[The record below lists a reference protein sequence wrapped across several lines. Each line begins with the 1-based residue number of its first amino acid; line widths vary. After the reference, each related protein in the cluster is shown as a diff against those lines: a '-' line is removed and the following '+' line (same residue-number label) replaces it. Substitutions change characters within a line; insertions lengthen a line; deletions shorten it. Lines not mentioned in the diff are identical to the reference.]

1 MNNPGDGATRILRR
15 QHWLQWFLTLL
26 RWFLTLLSTVALG
39 ACLLPF
45 IRSQP
50 ETVHAYFNALSNW
63 QRISFGFALYVV
75 FVFLTFKLFSP
86 RLSHLLYARSQPPI
100 WLACLLGIR
109 CVAALDLK
117 IGLSPRGY
125 KATFWH
131 WLGFGGA
138 IVLVAAYRWLTDSS
152 RASPQKPRQSVGDNA
167 TNLFDDWPSLEAW
180 LRADAPAEHD
190 FLGGHAVAR
199 RLKEKLDNGTR
210 SIGIVGPFGAGK
222 TSIVEWL
229 DEMVKNDRGKTKPIL
244 FISRHSCWGFE
255 NSASAIHTMLA
266 DAIQQVGQYVD
277 TFHISSLPEAYR
289 QTFSAGGE
297 WIDNVSK
304 LMFGQR
310 DPISQFRSLSDLL
323 IDVNS
328 GLVFVVEDLDRN
340 TSRSFDIQEVL
351 AFLQQLKAFP
361 RLSFILTGGL
371 TSSRSI
377 DYAKLCDHIEYVK
390 SVDANVASD
399 FVERVRQHC
408 LDTEIYSYVALSEP
422 DTEHRWN
429 PLSGLLLRDFQ
440 EYSLPQAVAQLLNTP
455 RALRH
460 ALGRT
465 FTTWHEL
472 HGEID
477 WDHLL
482 AVNVLRFG
490 APECFLFLL
499 RRWDRLRARPSDPK
513 FAQDRIER
521 IRESVVNDW
530 SQTVQNVEWNPSA
543 ALEVMGCILPAA
555 KWWLVDKSDTRD
567 APEPAQGVQYERYWR
582 RAVNDVCDPSDVRDQ
597 VLIRAIRVWI
607 ESPRE
612 ESELVRGICS
622 NQAYSDLWEQLA
634 GRYYANQPD
643 LILLLCKH
651 VLTHIS
657 RQHGTSASA
666 DSQGF
671 GATFRFASRHLSLR
685 AENQAWLEDR
695 ITDAAG
701 ISLELVNSLWY
712 CCGTLRRSS
721 ILHRRIVKE
730 FGHT

>member
-1 MNNPGDGATRILRR
+1 M
-15 QHWLQWFLTLL
+15 
-26 RWFLTLLSTVALG
+26 
-39 ACLLPF
+39 
-45 IRSQP
+45 
-50 ETVHAYFNALSNW
+50 
-63 QRISFGFALYVV
+63 
-75 FVFLTFKLFSP
+75 
-86 RLSHLLYARSQPPI
+86 
-100 WLACLLGIR
+100 
-109 CVAALDLK
+109 
-117 IGLSPRGY
+117 
-125 KATFWH
+125 
-131 WLGFGGA
+131 
-138 IVLVAAYRWLTDSS
+138 
-152 RASPQKPRQSVGDNA
+152 
-167 TNLFDDWPSLEAW
+167 
-180 LRADAPAEHD
+180 
-190 FLGGHAVAR
+190 
-199 RLKEKLDNGTR
+199 
-210 SIGIVGPFGAGK
+210 GPFGAGK

-229 DEMVKNDRGKTKPIL
+229 DEMVKNDLGKTKPIL

-255 NSASAIHTMLA
+255 NSATAIHTMLA
-266 DAIQQVGQYVD
+266 DAIQQVGQCID

-328 GLVFVVEDLDRN
+328 RLVFVVEDLDRN

-361 RLSFILTGGL
+361 RLSFVLTGGL

-390 SVDANVASD
+390 SVDANDAFD

-408 LDTEIYSYVALSEP
+408 LDTKISSYVALSEP

-513 FAQDRIER
+513 FGQDRIER
-521 IRESVVNDW
+521 IRETVVNDW

-567 APEPAQGVQYERYWR
+567 APEPPQGVQYERYWR
-582 RAVNDVCDPSDVRDQ
+582 RVVNDVCDPSDVRDQ
-597 VLIRAIRVWI
+597 VLIRAIRGWM
-607 ESPRE
+607 ESPSV
-612 ESELVRGICS
+612 ESELVSGICS

-634 GRYYANQPD
+634 GRFLANEPD
-643 LILLLCKH
+643 LILLLCQH
-651 VLTHIS
+651 VLTRIGH
-657 RQHGTSASA
+657 QHGTAASD

-671 GATFRFASRHLSLR
+671 GATFRFASRHVSLR
-685 AENQAWLEDR
+685 EENQIWLESR

-701 ISLELVNSLWY
+701 ISLELVNSLWHCY
-712 CCGTLRRSS
+712 GTLSRNS
-721 ILHRRIVKE
+721 ILRLEDRERVRIRLIETLRERIVSAGALERILNQRFPYVLYQLVHDPGSDKPVHVGPE
-730 FGHT
+730 PWCWLAPVLLDALRQGSTTVAVSVAAMISAPYTGSLGQPSRVDPNVFLRFFSSEAAEVVELLGDLTDRVQDSDQRQLVNSIVESAKSVLSNTKAGVESS